1 MELIALAALGGAGYF
16 LAQKT
21 TPTYA
26 SPTKSAQGA
35 PKARQAIQKQSQGIP
50 KTPIAQVRGGNV
62 EAFANAA
69 NVSAPQTSLRGTN
82 PQLDLKY
89 NDLMGRKPMASQP
102 NASAQTGYVP
112 SGTLSLEPPVMKPV
126 ADWMPTPTN
135 NLYGTPDIQ
144 MNPAGIEENPN
155 YMDGSSFK
163 SALSGQSMSSTDFT
177 HNNMQ
182 PFFGGRVKQ
191 NVNTESYTNV
201 LGKYT
206 GDDRTTIRKQEVEQM
221 FDNTQTPFG
230 NVYGMEASSDFIQ
243 SRINDPR
250 NRGGERPFEPVQV
263 APGVGEGFSSTG
275 KGGFQQIEVNDL
287 MMKNMRRTDDLR
299 TSDNPKLSYN
309 MPVISGQHMIGKAM
323 DSAGEVRK
331 YRPDAFSVNEGADRF
346 GPAGQGE
353 HTKETSRPVQ
363 IMPET
368 ARAETSVEYMG
379 PSASQDFGM
388 NYVTGSYKKP
398 TAQQYGGAGYRN
410 ADGSTYFVQ
419 GAEDDYGKESYEIR
433 PNERYFTSDRVMG
446 LNVSPAEA
454 GATTIHYEDES
465 RPTRR
470 AETVGNIQQAGVPT
484 GYAGGAPAITVWDPN
499 DIARTTV
506 KEGTIQNDRFG
517 IAAPADGPSKLKVYD
532 PDDIARPTQKAQI
545 SAKSAY
551 TGNAKAAHERFT
563 SHTSAYNMRLNPSK
577 QQIAKGR
584 TLAGGNIQVFKGDEP
599 NVTSKKL
606 DIDVINDRAPAINRG
621 LDLGPGVADLGRV
634 KYRAPLKLDVANE
647 RNQREMISQ
656 AENNPLMISL
666 QKSAE
671 HDAKLADQVKMLMA
685 GGR

>member
-21 TPTYA
+21 TPQYA
-26 SPTKSAQGA
+26 SPTKSAKGA
-35 PKARQAIQKQSQGIP
+35 PKARPAIPKQTQGIP
-50 KTPIAQVRGGNV
+50 QTPIAREG
-62 EAFANAA
+62 FAVAA
-69 NVSAPQTSLRGTN
+69 TNSSAPKTSLRGTN
-82 PQLDLKY
+82 PQLDLQF
-89 NDLMGRKPMASQP
+89 NDLMSRKPMASQP
-102 NASAQTGYVP
+102 NAGADAGYVP
-112 SGTLSLEPPVMKPV
+112 SGTLSTQPPAMEPV
-126 ADWMPTPTN
+126 AEWMPKPTN
-135 NLYGTPDIQ
+135 NLYGSADIQ
-144 MNPAGIEENPN
+144 MNPAGIEENPVYVEGFGDQN
-155 YMDGSSFK
+155 GFT
-163 SALSGQSMSSTDFT
+163 SALSGQTMAASDFT

-191 NVNTESYTNV
+191 NVNTDSYTNV

-221 FDNTQTPFG
+221 FDNTQVPFG

-250 NRGGERPFEPVQV
+250 NRGGERPFGPVRV

-287 MMKNMRRTDDLR
+287 MMKNLRRTDDLR
-299 TSDNPKLSYN
+299 TADNPKLTYN
-309 MPVISGQHMIGKAM
+309 MPVVPGQHMIGKAM
-323 DSAGEVRK
+323 ENVGEVRK

-353 HTKETSRPVQ
+353 YTKESSRPIQV
-363 IMPET
+363 MPET

-388 NYVTGSYKKP
+388 NYVTGSYRKP
-398 TAQQYGGAGYRN
+398 MAQQYGGAGYRN
-410 ADGSTYFVQ
+410 ADGSAYFVQ
-419 GAEDDYGKESYEIR
+419 GAKDDYGKEGYEIR

-454 GATTIHYEDES
+454 GATTVHYDDES

-470 AETVGNIQQAGVPT
+470 AETIGNIQQAGVPT

-517 IAAPADGPSKLKVYD
+517 IAAPADGPAKLKVYD

-545 SAKSAY
+545 SAKSSY
-551 TGNAKAAHERFT
+551 TGVAKAAHERFT
-563 SHTSAYNMRLNPSK
+563 SHTSAYNMRLNPNK

-584 TLAGGNIQVFKGDEP
+584 SLAGGNIQIFKGDEP

-606 DIDVINDRAPAINRG
+606 DIDVINDRAPAVNRS
-621 LDLGPGVADLGRV
+621 LDLGPGVGDLGRV

-647 RNQREMISQ
+647 RNQREIISQ
-656 AENNPLMISL
+656 TESNPLMISL

-671 HDAKLADQVKMLMA
+671 HDAKLAEQVKMLLA
-685 GGR
+685 SGK